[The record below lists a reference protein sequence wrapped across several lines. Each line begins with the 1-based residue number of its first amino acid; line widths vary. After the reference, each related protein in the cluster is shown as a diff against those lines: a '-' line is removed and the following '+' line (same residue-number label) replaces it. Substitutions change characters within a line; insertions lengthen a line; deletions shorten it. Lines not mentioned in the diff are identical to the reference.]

1 MLNGRQVIIA
11 GPNKQARLRAGKDA
25 LDLLQQYRT
34 DEDLAAYIDRGEETA
49 HRHCVSSQYAN
60 ANAWGSQCWPGA
72 ASASSSLGQ
81 PVPGQPVPEE
91 EPLKQNLASRSA
103 SSKVAC
109 PNSPSESY
117 RMRRSGSRSRKEE
130 EKKRTRTPQP
140 APRSRRSKESPT
152 IQEPLPLDVATKVLH
167 RLLLHSGPTANHHS
181 IAADADVETAIWQTA
196 KKNKTD
202 RAIVFGMIKVAMSEH
217 QRTALKQ
224 SLASSS
230 AFSKVEFPNRPSE
243 SCRMGRSGSRPR
255 KEEERER
262 SRTPQLAPRRRKNDS
277 VKKWDSQC
285 FPRAASASNSLGQ
298 PVLAQLV
305 PEEESQK
312 QQLASR
318 SASSKVAFPNS
329 PSKSSRM
336 GRSGSRPRVV
346 QPVPVQPVPGAASAN
361 AWGSQ
366 SLPAAATT
374 CLGQPMPASRQQA
387 APLQSIAFAI
397 HILAKGEAGK
407 VWVQQLR
414 QTLRQN
420 LKDNELDQ
428 NKVGFI
434 VVDFGSSSEHEGDT
448 VDSIIKEQAQALD
461 NGFLKYFCT
470 QPLEHFHHCV
480 CKNTSLN
487 IACKL
492 QYDFVVSLDAD
503 GFTGPRGG
511 VWLLDQVNG
520 AMRSKQKLVGTW
532 QFGKHGDGAYGRI
545 GLQPSVW
552 RKFGFFDESLEQ
564 ASCHDR
570 DIVTRLMPHHK
581 VEVLQLK
588 DTKFNRHIPNSKDI
602 TSSAFLSYP
611 QQFAN
616 NQRSLSAK
624 DKNRVFVNNDAKAPA
639 YGHPFWRWIPY
650 LGRFTDNL
658 SYRVPVI
665 PFLSFSFHTQN
676 QKTWPDTPKQTKRKK
691 QNKRETPEFCK
702 DIGDRYLPPPGSGD
716 HSSRIRGV
724 VDLAGVCGRSYQLQP
739 PRARCGGPKMT
750 KRQMRDLFGRM
761 SKDLL
766 KLFHA
771 REVAEGADDAV
782 PPGHS

>member
-1 MLNGRQVIIA
+1 M
-11 GPNKQARLRAGKDA
+11 
-25 LDLLQQYRT
+25 
-34 DEDLAAYIDRGEETA
+34 
-49 HRHCVSSQYAN
+49 
-60 ANAWGSQCWPGA
+60 
-72 ASASSSLGQ
+72 
-81 PVPGQPVPEE
+81 
-91 EPLKQNLASRSA
+91 
-103 SSKVAC
+103 
-109 PNSPSESY
+109 
-117 RMRRSGSRSRKEE
+117 
-130 EKKRTRTPQP
+130 
-140 APRSRRSKESPT
+140 
-152 IQEPLPLDVATKVLH
+152 
-167 RLLLHSGPTANHHS
+167 
-181 IAADADVETAIWQTA
+181 
-196 KKNKTD
+196 
-202 RAIVFGMIKVAMSEH
+202 
-217 QRTALKQ
+217 
-224 SLASSS
+224 
-230 AFSKVEFPNRPSE
+230 
-243 SCRMGRSGSRPR
+243 
-255 KEEERER
+255 
-262 SRTPQLAPRRRKNDS
+262 
-277 VKKWDSQC
+277 
-285 FPRAASASNSLGQ
+285 
-298 PVLAQLV
+298 
-305 PEEESQK
+305 
-312 QQLASR
+312 
-318 SASSKVAFPNS
+318 
-329 PSKSSRM
+329 
-336 GRSGSRPRVV
+336 
-346 QPVPVQPVPGAASAN
+346 
-361 AWGSQ
+361 
-366 SLPAAATT
+366 
-374 CLGQPMPASRQQA
+374 
-387 APLQSIAFAI
+387 
-397 HILAKGEAGK
+397 
-407 VWVQQLR
+407 
-414 QTLRQN
+414 
-420 LKDNELDQ
+420 
-428 NKVGFI
+428 
-434 VVDFGSSSEHEGDT
+434 DFGSSSEHEGDT

-461 NGFLKYFCT
+461 NGFPKYFCT
-470 QPLEHFHHCV
+470 EPLEHFHHCV

-716 HSSRIRGV
+716 HSSRMQGV

-750 KRQMRDLFGRM
+750 KRQMRDLFGRR

-766 KLFHA
+766 KLFDA